1 MSSTS
6 LNQFEQTK
14 KNPKKRTIVKIEEQ
28 PAKRQRLQ
36 LNTIQNK
43 QQQTICNQDNKFI
56 IWLKENNVKISTI
69 NKLIK
74 EYNSMYVAFIY
85 IQCMLFVAY
94 NI

>member
-56 IWLKENNVKISTI
+56 IWLKENNVKTITI

-74 EYNSMYVAFIY
+74 EYNSMYVYIISNSFI
-85 IQCMLFVAY
+85 ICTKY
-94 NI
+94 NL